1 MLLFLD
7 QNKIICFETAIFQN
21 SQTVDNKSLCP
32 KGFYPIKFNFE
43 ITWSR

>member
-32 KGFYPIKFNFE
+32 NGFYPIKFNFE